1 MQKGIKIFGYKS
13 TRFLVVFLFALVV
26 FFILCAGYAQTV
38 FAIEVGLEPIGEEIA
53 LGGRD
58 IREIIASIINVF
70 LGLLGIIALVII
82 LYGGFLWMTAGGDA
96 EQVSRAKRVIINGVI
111 GLAIILASWAITI
124 FIFRALL
131 GEDLFGPGGGRP
143 PGGIPPTY
151 ESFSSALGNG
161 IIDYHYPG
169 RGDTD
174 VPRNTK
180 IMVTFKEP
188 MLIESMIEGYDDND
202 TPLDTSDDT
211 VSNLLL
217 VDNVKIYPS
226 ADGEG
231 AASREDQVRVRFTED
246 LQTFVFE
253 PVDWLGSASE
263 DVSYTVELSGI
274 ELADGTEGFGGG
286 LEDAYRW
293 TFEVGTFVDVTPPQV
308 KNVFPVAGEE
318 YPKNV
323 LVQINFN
330 EPIDPTS
337 ASGHSSRFTNI
348 IVESGAVVLG
358 SFNLSNQYKTAEFIP
373 DEICGTNTCGGDVFC
388 LPGSSDID
396 VTVRSATMNPG
407 EEPAAVFPYNG
418 IVDMAGNSLDGNANG
433 TAEGPPTD
441 NYIWAFSTSDSVYIE
456 PPGIV
461 AVNPSPSE
469 GGVSPDLPVEI
480 FWDVLMSARTLGSSN
495 IMLGDNRT
503 DGLQVWYSNNSEA
516 YTIDGLPA
524 EGGLAPHHTVTEMR
538 HGLFIEETEYYPE
551 IFSEVQDVYQN
562 CFSPAAT
569 ADCPKDRPGA
579 PWCCDVQPSASR
591 TAGPCS
597 GIPTKD
603 R

>member
-1 MQKGIKIFGYKS
+1 MQKGIKIFNFES
-13 TRFLVVFLFALVV
+13 TRFLVVFLFTLVV
-26 FFILCAGYAQTV
+26 FFILFTHFSTPVLAV
-38 FAIEVGLEPIGEEIA
+38 EVGLEPVEEEIA
-53 LGGRD
+53 LGGED
-58 IREIIASIINVF
+58 IRVIIARIINIF

-82 LYGGFLWMTAGGDA
+82 LYGGFLWMTAGGDV
-96 EQVSRAKRVIINGVI
+96 EQVARAKRTLLNGVI
-111 GLAIILASWAITI
+111 GLAIILASWAITY

-131 GEDLFGPGGGRP
+131 GEDLFSPGGGGP
-143 PGGIPPTY
+143 PGGVPPTY

-180 IMVTFKEP
+180 VMVTFKEP
-188 MLIESMIEGYDDND
+188 MMIESFISGYDDND

-211 VSNLLL
+211 ASTLLL
-217 VDNVKIYPS
+217 VDNVKIYQT
-226 ADGEG
+226 ADGAD
-231 AASREDQVRVRFTED
+231 AALREDQVRVRFTED
-246 LQTFVFE
+246 LETFVFE

-263 DVSYTVELSGI
+263 DVSYTVELSNL

-286 LEDAYRW
+286 LEDSYRW
-293 TFEVGTFVDVTPPQV
+293 TFEVGTFVDVTPPQIR
-308 KNVFPVAGEE
+308 NVFPTAGEE

-348 IVESGAVVLG
+348 LVESGTVVLG
-358 SFNLSNQYKTAEFIP
+358 AFNLSNQYKTVEFIP
-373 DEICGTNTCGGDVFC
+373 DEACGTNTCGGDVFC
-388 LPGSSDID
+388 LPGSSGID
-396 VTVRSATMNPG
+396 VTVRAATMNPG
-407 EEPAAVFPYNG
+407 EEPTAIFPYNG
-418 IVDMAGNSLDGNANG
+418 VVDMAGNSLDGDESG

-441 NYIWAFSTSDSVYIE
+441 NYLWSFSTSDSVYIE

-461 AVNPSPSE
+461 SVNPIPSE
-469 GGVSPDLPVEI
+469 GGVSPDLPIEI
-480 FWDVLMSARTLGSSN
+480 VWDILMSATSLGSSN

-503 DGLQVWYSNNSEA
+503 DGLSVWYSNDSDA

-524 EGGLAPHHTVTEMR
+524 EGGLTPHHTVTEMR

-569 ADCPKDRPGA
+569 SNCPKDRTGA
-579 PWCCDVQPSASR
+579 PWCCDILPSASR
-591 TAGPCS
+591 TSGPCA